1 MLRVL
6 FFLLLVFALAIGFS
20 WLADRPGELTLV
32 FAGYQYRVSLLV
44 AAILVVATVAVV
56 MIAWWVIRGIWNS
69 PHAVARYFRARRR
82 DRGYQALSTGMI
94 AAGAGDSELARRKK
108 KDALKLLSSDQE
120 PLILLLDAQA
130 SLLEG
135 DHEAARTK
143 FEDMLKDPELKL
155 LGLRGLYLEARR
167 LGENEAARHY
177 ADQAVKLA
185 PQLSW
190 AADATLERMS
200 EAGDW
205 DAAIQLVETQKATRQ
220 IEREQ
225 LARRKAVLL
234 TAKAIQTLDADPTA
248 AKNAALEANRLAPDL
263 VPAAVTAAQALFRLG
278 DLKRGTKILETAW
291 KKDPHP
297 EIAEAHVH
305 ARPGDSTHDRLT
317 RARRLAALRPN
328 HVESALVVAR
338 AAFEAGEFTEARKSI
353 EAALRQEPREGTFLL
368 LADVEEAETGE
379 EGRVREWL
387 ARALRAPR
395 DPAWVADGF
404 VSEKWA
410 PASPVT
416 GRLDAFEWRSP
427 VERLGR
433 IVDASDADL
442 PQIAAIPPS
451 RPSSPPAAPGS
462 EATLVVDIESETAL
476 AAEETSQAS
485 PKEPPTKPAGE
496 ETTAPSRE
504 VETEE
509 KATPE
514 RPSGEGELATETTV
528 TGGGTAGSSDAREKA
543 ALDEP
548 SRPPIP
554 DDPGVDPDEPK
565 ERESGRFKLF

>member
-6 FFLLLVFALAIGFS
+6 FFLILVFALAIGFS
-20 WLADRPGELTLV
+20 WLADRPGELTLL
-32 FAGYQYRVSLLV
+32 FGGYQYRVSLLV
-44 AAILVVATVAVV
+44 AAIMVVATVAAV
-56 MIAWWVIRGIWNS
+56 MIAWWVVKGIWNS

-135 DHEAARTK
+135 DHDAARAK
-143 FEDMLKDPELKL
+143 FEGMLKDPELKL

-177 ADQAVKLA
+177 AGQAVAEA

-190 AADATLERMS
+190 AADATLEQMS
-200 EAGDW
+200 ESGEW
-205 DAAIQLVETQKATRQ
+205 DAAIQLVERQKATRQ

-234 TAKAIQTLDADPTA
+234 TAKARETLDADPTA
-248 AKNAALEANRLAPDL
+248 AKNAALEANRLSPDL
-263 VPAAVTAAQALFRLG
+263 VPATVTAAQALFQLG
-278 DLKRGTKILETAW
+278 DLKRGTKILEAAW
-291 KKDPHP
+291 KKEPHP
-297 EIAEAHVH
+297 EIADAHVH
-305 ARPGDSTHDRLT
+305 ARPGDSTHDRLA
-317 RARRLAALRPN
+317 RAKKLAALRPN

-379 EGRVREWL
+379 QGRVREWL
-387 ARALRAPR
+387 ARAVRAPR
-395 DPAWVADGF
+395 DPAWVADGY
-404 VSEKWA
+404 VSERWA

-433 IVDASDADL
+433 IVEAGESEL
-442 PQIAAIPPS
+442 PQIAVIPPA
-451 RPSSPPAAPGS
+451 RQMSPAVAEVEAAPAAVTTPGAEDAQRMPDPKGDGPVAEQATGGDVETPS
-462 EATLVVDIESETAL
+462 EVSTGG
-476 AAEETSQAS
+476 
-485 PKEPPTKPAGE
+485 KEPTSPSPEASKPVVAEAKVGGQVDAEPTDDEAVG
-496 ETTAPSRE
+496 
-504 VETEE
+504 TEQ
-509 KATPE
+509 P
-514 RPSGEGELATETTV
+514 RQ
-528 TGGGTAGSSDAREKA
+528 
-543 ALDEP
+543 
-548 SRPPIP
+548 PPIP
-554 DDPGVDPDEPK
+554 DDPGVDPDEPMK
-565 ERESGRFKLF
+565 REASRFRLF

>member
-6 FFLLLVFALAIGFS
+6 FFLILVFALAMGFS
-20 WLADRPGELTLV
+20 WLAERPGELTMV

-44 AAILVVATVAVV
+44 AAILVVATVAAV
-56 MIAWWVIRGIWNS
+56 MITWWVIKGIWNS

-135 DHEAARTK
+135 DHEAARSK
-143 FEDMLKDPELKL
+143 FEAMLKDPELKL

-177 ADQAVKLA
+177 AAQAVTQA

-190 AADATLERMS
+190 AADATLEQMS

-205 DAAIQLVETQKATRQ
+205 DGAIQLVEKQKATRQ

-225 LARRKAVLL
+225 LSRRKAVLL
-234 TAKAIQTLDADPTA
+234 TAKAIENLQADPTT
-248 AKNAALEANRLAPDL
+248 AKNAALEANRMAPDL
-263 VPAAVTAAQALFRLG
+263 VPAAVTAAQALFKLG
-278 DLKRGTKILETAW
+278 DLKRGTKILEAAW
-291 KKDPHP
+291 KKEPHP
-297 EIAEAHVH
+297 EIADAHVH
-305 ARPGDSTHDRLT
+305 ARPGDSTHDRLA
-317 RARRLAALRPN
+317 RAKKLAALRPN
-328 HVESALVVAR
+328 HVESVLVVAR
-338 AAFEAGEFTEARKSI
+338 AAFEAGEYTEARKSI
-353 EAALRQEPREGTFLL
+353 EAALRQEPREGIFLL
-368 LADVEEAETGE
+368 LADIEEAETGE
-379 EGRVREWL
+379 QGRVREWL
-387 ARALRAPR
+387 ARAVRAPR

-433 IVDASDADL
+433 IVEAGESDL
-442 PQIAAIPPS
+442 PQIAAM
-451 RPSSPPAAPGS
+451 PPAPPPPAWPAPLANVPAADASAAPAEPVS
-462 EATLVVDIESETAL
+462 EDPRPVETPVADAGKAETPRPMTNGMEAAAAKQTAPASADGEKDEAVADEKPAPVPKSENL
-476 AAEETSQAS
+476 PRKDE
-485 PKEPPTKPAGE
+485 PREPP
-496 ETTAPSRE
+496 
-504 VETEE
+504 V
-509 KATPE
+509 
-514 RPSGEGELATETTV
+514 
-528 TGGGTAGSSDAREKA
+528 
-543 ALDEP
+543 
-548 SRPPIP
+548 P

-565 ERESGRFKLF
+565 EQEKSRFKLF

>member
-1 MLRVL
+1 MLRIL
-6 FFLLLVFALAIGFS
+6 FFLLLVFALAAGFS

-44 AAILVVATVAVV
+44 AAVLVVATVAAV
-56 MIAWWVIRGIWNS
+56 MIAWWVIKGIWNS

-135 DHEAARTK
+135 DHEAARAK

-200 EAGDW
+200 EKGDW

-234 TAKAIQTLDADPTA
+234 TAKAIETLDADPTA

-263 VPAAVTAAQALFRLG
+263 VPAAVTVAQALFRLG
-278 DLKRGTKILETAW
+278 DLKRGTKILEAAW
-291 KKDPHP
+291 KKEPHP

-387 ARALRAPR
+387 ARAVRAPR

-433 IVDASDADL
+433 IVDAGEADL
-442 PQIAAIPPS
+442 PQIAAMP
-451 RPSSPPAAPGS
+451 PSSPPPPP
-462 EATLVVDIESETAL
+462 T
-476 AAEETSQAS
+476 AAENEPPQVMDAETETVVVAADETSGKA
-485 PKEPPTKPAGE
+485 KPD
-496 ETTAPSRE
+496 S
-504 VETEE
+504 
-509 KATPE
+509 
-514 RPSGEGELATETTV
+514 
-528 TGGGTAGSSDAREKA
+528 EKA
-543 ALDEP
+543 AAKPTVEEADVRAEAGEGVAQPTEEGKATAEP
-548 SRPPIP
+548 KIAGDGSRRSSQTKARPAVEEPRQPPLP

-565 ERESGRFKLF
+565 EADASRFKLF

>member
-6 FFLLLVFALAIGFS
+6 FFLILVFALAIGFS
-20 WLADRPGELTLV
+20 WLAERPGELTLV

-44 AAILVVATVAVV
+44 ASILVVATVAAV
-56 MIAWWVIRGIWNS
+56 MITWWVIKGIWNS

-135 DHEAARTK
+135 NHEAARAK
-143 FEDMLKDPELKL
+143 FEAMLKDPELKL

-177 ADQAVKLA
+177 AAQAVTQA

-190 AADATLERMS
+190 AADATLEQMS

-205 DAAIQLVETQKATRQ
+205 DGAIQLVEKQKATRQ

-225 LARRKAVLL
+225 LSRRKAVLL
-234 TAKAIQTLDADPTA
+234 TAKAIEHLEADPTA
-248 AKNAALEANRLAPDL
+248 AKNAALEANRMAPDL

-278 DLKRGTKILETAW
+278 DLKRGTKILEAAW
-291 KKDPHP
+291 KKEPHP
-297 EIAEAHVH
+297 EIADAHVH
-305 ARPGDSTHDRLT
+305 ARPGDSTHDRLA
-317 RARRLAALRPN
+317 RAKKLAALRPN
-328 HVESALVVAR
+328 HVESVLVVAR
-338 AAFEAGEFTEARKSI
+338 AAFEAGEYTEARKSI
-353 EAALRQEPREGTFLL
+353 EAALRQEPREGIFLL
-368 LADVEEAETGE
+368 LADIEEAETGE
-379 EGRVREWL
+379 QGRVREWL
-387 ARALRAPR
+387 ARAVRAPR

-433 IVDASDADL
+433 IVEAGESDL
-442 PQIAAIPPS
+442 PQIAALPPAPPPAPPAPTPASLPAADAETVPVEAPAAVADDPKPAETPIADAGKGETS
-451 RPSSPPAAPGS
+451 RPLTNGASAEAAKLV
-462 EATLVVDIESETAL
+462 EA
-476 AAEETSQAS
+476 AS
-485 PKEPPTKPAGE
+485 AD
-496 ETTAPSRE
+496 A
-504 VETEE
+504 VEE
-509 KATPE
+509 KKPVADEKPVAVAKAERTPDDQ
-514 RPSGEGELATETTV
+514 P
-528 TGGGTAGSSDAREKA
+528 REP
-543 ALDEP
+543 L
-548 SRPPIP
+548 IP

-565 ERESGRFKLF
+565 EQERSRFKLF

>member
-6 FFLLLVFALAIGFS
+6 FFLILVFALAIGFS
-20 WLADRPGELTLV
+20 WLADRPGELTLL
-32 FAGYQYRVSLLV
+32 FGGYQYRVSLLV
-44 AAILVVATVAVV
+44 AAIMVVATVAAV
-56 MIAWWVIRGIWNS
+56 MIAWWVVKGIWNS
-69 PHAVARYFRARRR
+69 PHVVARYFRARRR

-135 DHEAARTK
+135 DHDAARAK
-143 FEDMLKDPELKL
+143 FEGMLKDPELKL

-177 ADQAVKLA
+177 AGQAVAEA

-190 AADATLERMS
+190 AADATLEQMS
-200 EAGDW
+200 ESGEW
-205 DAAIQLVETQKATRQ
+205 DAAIQLVERQKATRQ

-234 TAKAIQTLDADPTA
+234 TAKARETLDADPTA
-248 AKNAALEANRLAPDL
+248 AKNAALEANRLSPDL
-263 VPAAVTAAQALFRLG
+263 VPATVTAAQALFQLG
-278 DLKRGTKILETAW
+278 DLKRGTKILEAAW
-291 KKDPHP
+291 KKEPHP
-297 EIAEAHVH
+297 EIADAHVH
-305 ARPGDSTHDRLT
+305 ARPGDSTHDRLA
-317 RARRLAALRPN
+317 RAKKLAALRPN

-379 EGRVREWL
+379 QGRVREWL
-387 ARALRAPR
+387 ARAVRAPR
-395 DPAWVADGF
+395 DPAWVADGY
-404 VSEKWA
+404 VSERWA

-433 IVDASDADL
+433 IVEAGESEL
-442 PQIAAIPPS
+442 PQIAVIPPA
-451 RPSSPPAAPGS
+451 RQMSPAVAEVEAAPAAVTTPGAEDAQRMPDPKGDGPVAEQATGGDVETPS
-462 EATLVVDIESETAL
+462 EVSTGG
-476 AAEETSQAS
+476 
-485 PKEPPTKPAGE
+485 KEPTSPSPEASKPVVAEAKVGGQVDAEPTDDEAVG
-496 ETTAPSRE
+496 
-504 VETEE
+504 TEE
-509 KATPE
+509 P
-514 RPSGEGELATETTV
+514 RQ
-528 TGGGTAGSSDAREKA
+528 
-543 ALDEP
+543 
-548 SRPPIP
+548 PPIP
-554 DDPGVDPDEPK
+554 DDPGVDPDEPMK
-565 ERESGRFKLF
+565 REASRFRLF